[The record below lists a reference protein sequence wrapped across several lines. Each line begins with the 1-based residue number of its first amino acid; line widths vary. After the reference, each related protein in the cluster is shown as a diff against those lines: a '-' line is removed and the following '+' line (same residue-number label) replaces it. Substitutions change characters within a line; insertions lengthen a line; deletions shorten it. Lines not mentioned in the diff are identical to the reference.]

1 MSIFRK
7 VSKRIDLYMQSNGFC
22 RTETT
27 FYRISNNIVYC
38 IGFDIPSELL
48 YVTAYI
54 MPLYMPSEYRYY
66 TYGNRLNAIQSIQL
80 PILNKNDNEATIDTW
95 CHTLC
100 ESIESQVLPF
110 FAEVDT
116 PNKLM
121 QYVNSHACV
130 STEPLACHNVY
141 ICRLK
146 MYTYLYIGDYANAAK
161 TIASYRQML
170 PNITFLSSTILRKYS
185 EEIDE
190 VESLI
195 QKGAESVDEYCSG
208 VISNS
213 KRILL

>member
-22 RTETT
+22 RTGTT

-38 IGFDIPSELL
+38 IGFDTPSELL

-80 PILNKNDNEATIDTW
+80 PILNKNDNEMVRETW

-100 ESIESQVLPF
+100 ESIDRQVLPF
-110 FAEVDT
+110 FAAVDT

-121 QYVNSHACV
+121 QYVDVHPCASNEH
-130 STEPLACHNVY
+130 LACHNLHIY
-141 ICRLK
+141 RLK
-146 MYTYLYIGDYANAAK
+146 MYTYLYMGDYDK
-161 TIASYRQML
+161 VLQSIASYRQIL
-170 PNITFLSSTILRKYS
+170 SSITFLTSTILQKYGK
-185 EEIDE
+185 EIDE
-190 VESLI
+190 VEALI
-195 QKGAESVDEYCSG
+195 QRGAKSVNEYCLG

-213 KRILL
+213 KRIWL